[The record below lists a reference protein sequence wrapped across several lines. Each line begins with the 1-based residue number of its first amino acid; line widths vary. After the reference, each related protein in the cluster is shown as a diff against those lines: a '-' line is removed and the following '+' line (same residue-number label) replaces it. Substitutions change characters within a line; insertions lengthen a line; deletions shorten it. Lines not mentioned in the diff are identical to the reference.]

1 MRIILISGTAGSG
14 KDTVGGILQENFEA
28 DGYKVLVT
36 HFADLVKYVSAN
48 FCGWNGVKDIAGRSV
63 LQKVGTDI
71 VRKWNEDYWVDF
83 LIDMLSLFG
92 HRYDYVLIPDARFPN
107 EVSKIKEK
115 WPDTIH
121 LRVERA
127 KFKTHLTDEQLRHES
142 ETALTS
148 VMPDIWVHNDGDLVD
163 LVDTLSD
170 FVATHKPDDQFDGQI
185 SIQEW
190 LEVKE
195 QEK

>member
-1 MRIILISGTAGSG
+1 MRIILISGSAGSG
-14 KDTVGGILQENFEA
+14 KDTVGEILRDAYEG
-28 DGYKVLVT
+28 DGYRVLVT
-36 HFADLVKYVSAN
+36 HFADLVKYVATN

-63 LQKVGTDI
+63 LQNVGTDI

-83 LIDMLSLFG
+83 LVDMLSLFG
-92 HRYDYVLIPDARFPN
+92 SRYDYVLIPDARFPN

-121 LRVERA
+121 LRVERRH
-127 KFKTHLTDEQLRHES
+127 FKTHLTDEQLRHES
-142 ETALTS
+142 ETALSS

-170 FVATHKPDDQFDGQI
+170 FVAEHKPEDQLDGQI
-185 SIQEW
+185 SIDEW
-190 LEVKE
+190 LKSVE
-195 QEK
+195 